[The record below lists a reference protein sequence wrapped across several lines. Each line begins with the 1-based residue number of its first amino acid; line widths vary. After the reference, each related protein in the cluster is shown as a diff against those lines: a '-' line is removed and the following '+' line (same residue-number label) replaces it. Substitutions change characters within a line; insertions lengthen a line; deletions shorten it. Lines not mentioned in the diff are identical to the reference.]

1 MRKDPD
7 HITRRGRRMGL
18 AISGIGVLWVLANI
32 VGSDM
37 GWSNR
42 TRALFDLIALA
53 GFGLAFVYAIWLWR
67 ARNNDEDKG

>member
-7 HITRRGRRMGL
+7 HTTLVGRRMAL
-18 AISGIGVLWVLANI
+18 FIAGIGVLWVLANI

-42 TRALFDLIALA
+42 TRALFDLMALA
-53 GFGLAFVYAIWLWR
+53 GFGLAFVYAIWMWR
-67 ARNNDEDKG
+67 QRDK